1 MNDDDTQ
8 TAAAPKTRKPRTEL
22 PYVVGQWLPDGKF
35 KPCDVQPA
43 QSITQF
49 DEIVRWAV
57 ETLKGQPDQY
67 NFVRRDPRTLQIAEQ
82 RTIKG
87 TLV

>member
-1 MNDDDTQ
+1 MTEE
-8 TAAAPKTRKPRTEL
+8 TSAKARKAKIETH
-22 PYVVGQWLPDGKF
+22 YVVGQWMPDGKF
-35 KPCDVQPA
+35 KPCDRQPEKP
-43 QSITQF
+43 ITQF

-57 ETLKGQPDQY
+57 ETFKGQPDQY
-67 NFVRRDPRTLQIAEQ
+67 SFVRRDPRTLKIAEQ